1 MYTSQNWFKRISAIG
16 FIFSSDSGINMRL
29 IYRSCVLGSLLA
41 CLFSAPVAGAQ
52 QRIPVGLNHFF
63 VVLGSESYQAIEASE
78 FVTAEFS
85 PFEYRATVRNDRS
98 YAGLYFYG
106 ENTYFEIFDEKTRGP
121 DSRGFSMLALG
132 VDNVGGGERG
142 HPYLKKENEDTHIF
156 KH

>member
-1 MYTSQNWFKRISAIG
+1 
-16 FIFSSDSGINMRL
+16 MRL
-29 IYRSCVLGSLLA
+29 FYRSCVLGSLLA
-41 CLFSAPVAGAQ
+41 CLFLAPVAGAQ

-63 VVLGSESYQAIEASE
+63 VVLDSE

-142 HPYLKKENEDTHIF
+142 HPYLQKENEDTHIF